1 MEKTVEAAASSG
13 NNTLL
18 IATLAFGAIALL
30 FTSIVH
36 KKKSVTVYFV
46 KLFGLVFIATLA
58 AAIVFGGLDEET
70 RTGAY
75 TILGA
80 IAGYLAGSKVEPGDG
95 GDGQK
100 PKPAGEKT

>member
-13 NNTLL
+13 DNTLL
-18 IATLAFGAIALL
+18 IATLVFGAVALL
-30 FTSIVH
+30 FTAMVH

-100 PKPAGEKT
+100 PIAEKT